1 MWKIE
6 QVSEVVSKL
15 KIQYNQ
21 SKNWQFRIL
30 VTSDRHVDSLHS
42 DVVLQKKH
50 LDIAKANGWPVID
63 LGDFFD
69 SMAGRNDNRRSR
81 IQRPEVSDKEEYF
94 DNLVDYGFEFILPY
108 KDSMALFGIGNHETS
123 VLKHSETNLLK
134 RLVQRLNKEGSKAV
148 LGGYSGWIKV
158 QFENA
163 GTSGGARQ
171 SINIRYTHGSGGSSP
186 VTKGVINTNRRAVT
200 HPDANIVLSG
210 HTHDTW
216 IVPIPRERISAQGV
230 LSIDEQIHCSVPS
243 YKDETT
249 DQKAGFAVEKGLS
262 PKIKGA
268 TWLNFWYSR
277 AGLCIKY
284 DAERA
289 R

>member
-1 MWKIE
+1 MWQIE
-6 QVSEVVSKL
+6 SVSGVVAKL
-15 KIQYNQ
+15 KIQYRQANDW
-21 SKNWQFRIL
+21 KFRIL
-30 VTSDRHVDSLHS
+30 VTSDRHVDSLYS
-42 DVVLQKKH
+42 DVTLQKKH
-50 LDIAKANGWPVID
+50 LDIAKVNGWPVID

-81 IQRPEVSDKEEYF
+81 VQRPEVSDKEEYF
-94 DNLVDYGFEFILPY
+94 DSLVDYGFEFISPY
-108 KDSMALFGIGNHETS
+108 KDNLMLFCLGNHETS

-134 RLVQRLNKEGSKAV
+134 RLVSRLNKEGSPV
-148 LGGYSGWIKV
+148 ILGGYAGWLKV
-158 QFENA
+158 QFEYKGAN
-163 GTSGGARQ
+163 GARQ
-171 SINIRYTHGSGGSSP
+171 SVNIRYIHGSGGNSP

-200 HPDANIVLSG
+200 HPDAHIILSG
-210 HTHDTW
+210 HSHDTW
-216 IVPIPRERISAQGV
+216 IVPVPRERISAQGM

-249 DQKAGFAVEKGLS
+249 NQSAGFAVEKGLS
-262 PKIKGA
+262 PKVKGA

-277 AGLCIKY
+277 TDHCIKY